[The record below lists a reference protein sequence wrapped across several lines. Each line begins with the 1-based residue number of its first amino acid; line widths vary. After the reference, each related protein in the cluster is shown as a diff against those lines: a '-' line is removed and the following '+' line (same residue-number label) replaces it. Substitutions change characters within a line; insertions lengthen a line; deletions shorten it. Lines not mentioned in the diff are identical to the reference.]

1 MSRATAKLFS
11 WLQGADFYRL
21 LYQEALEQLPPG
33 DGRRFL
39 DVGCGP
45 GLLTRLAASRGYRAV
60 GVDSD
65 PDMVR
70 TAEEQA
76 RERGSSATFRLGTV
90 ADLRE
95 RAGSADVVAAASLLA
110 VLADKEAGLRSL
122 WSSVRPGGTLLI
134 VEPTD
139 RLSLQEVRRLPPA
152 ALSGKRAF
160 GLRLWAWARG
170 GRTVRPEIYRTLDRD
185 AASRRFVPLLQ
196 GLVGAWI
203 LERAETDSPPS
214 HARRSAHIT
223 SIPEESHD
231 D

>member
-33 DGRRFL
+33 GGQRFL

-45 GLLTRLAASRGYRAV
+45 GLLTRRAASRGYRAV

-70 TAEEQA
+70 TAEELA
-76 RERGSSATFRLGTV
+76 REHGSSATFRLGAVT
-90 ADLRE
+90 DLRE

-152 ALSGKRAF
+152 ALSGKRTF

-170 GRTVRPEIYRTLDRD
+170 GRTVRPEVYRTLDRD
-185 AASRRFVPLLQ
+185 VASRRFVPLLQ

-214 HARRSAHIT
+214 LVAHHVVDPGGIAR
-223 SIPEESHD
+223 
-231 D
+231 